1 MHNYTE
7 TIHQQNFNNSI
18 YNFPLKNYTP
28 LDNHPDNRSNNNS
41 IHTNLH
47 E

>member
-7 TIHQQNFNNSI
+7 TIPTKL

-28 LDNHPDNRSNNNS
+28 LDNHPDNQ
-41 IHTNLH
+41 LFK
-47 E
+47 